1 MKYLLIFTFLFLYN
15 ITNGQNCENLKT
27 GIFTTKVKDVECT
40 INRTEKK
47 EIIRS
52 KYGTVKYKIKWTSNC
67 KYILFKR
74 KPKLKIIYGDLKL
87 DDFDEKADTLY
98 YEVTENNEREFKV
111 VLTANKNSNYK
122 IEYVYLKK

>member
-15 ITNGQNCENLKT
+15 ITNGQICENLKI
-27 GIFTTKVKDVECT
+27 GFFKTKVKDVECI

-47 EIIRS
+47 EIIKS
-52 KYGTVKYKIKWTSNC
+52 KYGTVKFKIKWISNC

-87 DDFDEKADTLY
+87 DDFDENRDTLF

-111 VLTANKNSNYK
+111 VALDKNPKYN
-122 IEYVYLKK
+122 IEYVYKKK